1 VVDILIDA
9 DTIRSPELRHEI
21 PVAVMDPFLYGEH
34 DGEAFALVSPLD
46 AEMIAAARPD
56 LRRLDVFAD
65 LGLRELIASG
75 RPRHEALLEIRIRAC
90 RELGVER
97 AAVPP
102 AFPLETAEA
111 LRAAGIE
118 LSVDRELF
126 EARLRRKSDAELA
139 GIRRATRA
147 AEAGLAAAA
156 GALRSAAAHNGVLRL
171 GGEPLTC
178 ERLAALVRGAVEGP
192 EVALGEFTV
201 ANGPAAASGHGSGS
215 GPIAPGETVII
226 DLWPHD
232 RATACFTDI
241 ARTFVAGEPD
251 PEIVRWHELVL
262 EAMATAVASVRP
274 GVTGREL
281 WEQACDHFEGHGF
294 HTQRK
299 PGEVTMDGF
308 PTALGH
314 GVGLDVH
321 EEPTLG
327 RSGGALVAGDV
338 ISIEPYL
345 CRAGFGAVQVED
357 ILLVTEDG
365 AEVLS
370 SFAQELQ

>member
-1 VVDILIDA
+1 
-9 DTIRSPELRHEI
+9 
-21 PVAVMDPFLYGEH
+21 
-34 DGEAFALVSPLD
+34 
-46 AEMIAAARPD
+46 MIAAARPD
-56 LRRLDVFAD
+56 LRRLDVFTD
-65 LGLRELIASG
+65 LGLRELIAAG

-102 AFPLETAEA
+102 DFPLETAEA

-118 LSVDRELF
+118 LYVERALF
-126 EARLRRKSDAELA
+126 EDRRRRKTAAELA

-156 GALRSAAAHNGVLRL
+156 DALRTAAVRNGVLD
-171 GGEPLTC
+171 LTC
-178 ERLAALVRGAVEGP
+178 EALAALVRDAVEGP
-192 EVALGEFTV
+192 EVALGEYTV
-201 ANGPAAASGHGSGS
+201 ANGPAGASGHGSGS
-215 GPIAPGETVII
+215 GPIAPGETVIV
-226 DLWPHD
+226 DLWPQD

-251 PEIVRWHELVL
+251 REIVRWHELVL

-281 WEQACDHFEGHGF
+281 WEQACDHFEAHGF
-294 HTQRK
+294 STQRK
-299 PGEVTMDGF
+299 PGAVAMDGF

-314 GVGLDVH
+314 GVGLEVH
-321 EEPTLG
+321 EEPTLV

-345 CRAGFGAVQVED
+345 CRAGYGAVQVED
-357 ILLVTEDG
+357 ILLVTSDG
-365 AEVLS
+365 AELLS
-370 SFAQELQ
+370 SFPKELQ